1 MSEISQTMQELS
13 KEMTKAGIMEEMME
27 DTMAM
32 SEDEVSVRMWL
43 YILITSTQIFSH
55 IHSSGQ
61 NYSQVDHNLMCYTN
75 LP

>member
-32 SEDEVSVRMWL
+32 SDDEVSV
-43 YILITSTQIFSH
+43 QFFSLRF
-55 IHSSGQ
+55 GL
-61 NYSQVDHNLMCYTN
+61 DLFFW
-75 LP
+75 

>member
-32 SEDEVSVRMWL
+32 SEDEVSVRIQFYVVCKSL
-43 YILITSTQIFSH
+43 HTFITQVLII
-55 IHSSGQ
+55 
-61 NYSQVDHNLMCYTN
+61 
-75 LP
+75 PK